1 MCLLGRAAVC
11 AGGRRPARWCGVAV
25 WPRWCSG
32 RRRPRPPARLGALT
46 SFGAAPRSPPVPSG
60 PSGALH
66 TSGARCADDWLGASS
81 RSPARPTGPAAASNR
96 SAPRLEAR
104 PCPPVP
110 PAPSTPL
117 GPGVLVC
124 CSSFR
129 NFACNS
135 PPVLCWFVSVC
146 GVSPLVFVN
155 CMRLLL
161 SAGPAAHRHHGQ
173 ADWCSSYSMG
183 VLRHAKPSTGVSSA
197 CRRLG
202 WRHSPR

>member
-1 MCLLGRAAVC
+1 MIGSV
-11 AGGRRPARWCGVAV
+11 RR
-25 WPRWCSG
+25 
-32 RRRPRPPARLGALT
+32 LE
-46 SFGAAPRSPPVPSG
+46 
-60 PSGALH
+60 
-66 TSGARCADDWLGASS
+66 
-81 RSPARPTGPAAASNR
+81 ARPGPAGPAAASNR

-110 PAPSTPL
+110 PAPFTPAVPGMLMSVAPRHRPPAPRRGPAAPSTPL

-183 VLRHAKPSTGVSSA
+183 VLRHAKPSDGFSSA